1 MINVRTARMLAD
13 YKQWA
18 NQRLFDN
25 LALLPPGEVEKERAG
40 VFKNMIG
47 TLNHIYVVDR
57 IWQAHLEGRGHG
69 FKTSH
74 DLVHP
79 ELAVLRLA
87 QQDVDRW
94 YCNWSARQTDASLDK
109 PLRFTFVSGES
120 GTMTCR
126 RDVAARGQSRQLSP
140 WLGDPDVLR
149 NPGHAADDGPAD
161 LPARDRPALQ
171 RAQCPGS
178 GADMCSTIR
187 ERNQRSAGSL
197 SLTPFHTMDSSDGT
211 ISKGGSSARS
221 WLLPSISAQAA

>member
-47 TLNHIYVVDR
+47 TLNHIYVVDC

-120 GTMTCR
+120 GTMTAGAMLLH
-126 RDVAARGQSRQLSP
+126 VVNHASYHRGWVIQMYFEI
-140 WLGDPDVLR
+140 
-149 NPGHAADDGPAD
+149 PAMPPMTD
-161 LPARDRPALQ
+161 LPIYLRETDPHFNALNAPAVAPTCAPLFASATNVLPDRY
-171 RAQCPGS
+171 R
-178 GADMCSTIR
+178 
-187 ERNQRSAGSL
+187 
-197 SLTPFHTMDSSDGT
+197 
-211 ISKGGSSARS
+211 
-221 WLLPSISAQAA
+221 

>member
-47 TLNHIYVVDR
+47 TLNHIYVVDC

-109 PLRFTFVSGES
+109 PVRFTFVSGES
-120 GTMTCR
+120 GTM
-126 RDVAARGQSRQLSP
+126 
-140 WLGDPDVLR
+140 
-149 NPGHAADDGPAD
+149 
-161 LPARDRPALQ
+161 
-171 RAQCPGS
+171 
-178 GADMCSTIR
+178 
-187 ERNQRSAGSL
+187 SAGAMLMHVVNHASYHRGWVIQMYFDIPAMPPMTDMPIYLRENDPHFNSL
-197 SLTPFHTMDSSDGT
+197 NAPAVAPTCAPLFA
-211 ISKGGSSARS
+211 SATNV
-221 WLLPSISAQAA
+221 LPDRYR

>member
-1 MINVRTARMLAD
+1 MINVRTARMLTD

-69 FKTSH
+69 FNTSH

-120 GTMTCR
+120 GTMTAGAMLMH
-126 RDVAARGQSRQLSP
+126 VVNHASYHRGWVIQMYFEIPAMPPMTDMPIYLRET
-140 WLGDPDVLR
+140 DPHFNALNAPAVGLTCAPLFASATNVL
-149 NPGHAADDGPAD
+149 P
-161 LPARDRPALQ
+161 DRY
-171 RAQCPGS
+171 R
-178 GADMCSTIR
+178 
-187 ERNQRSAGSL
+187 
-197 SLTPFHTMDSSDGT
+197 
-211 ISKGGSSARS
+211 
-221 WLLPSISAQAA
+221 